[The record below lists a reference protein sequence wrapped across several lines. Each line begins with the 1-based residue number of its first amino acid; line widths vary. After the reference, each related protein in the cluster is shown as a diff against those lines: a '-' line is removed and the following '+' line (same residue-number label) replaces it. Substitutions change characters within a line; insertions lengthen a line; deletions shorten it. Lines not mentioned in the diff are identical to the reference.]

1 MATKKKRPRVARAK
15 SDAMLKDALVSALQR
30 DAANELKQTQ
40 MLRLLLDEV
49 HTLRLVLEHEVSKYN
64 LPAVKA
70 KRRKGRS
77 IK

>member
-1 MATKKKRPRVARAK
+1 MATDKLLKESLVA
-15 SDAMLKDALVSALQR
+15 ALQR

-64 LPAVKA
+64 LPAVK
-70 KRRKGRS
+70 KPRRKGKA